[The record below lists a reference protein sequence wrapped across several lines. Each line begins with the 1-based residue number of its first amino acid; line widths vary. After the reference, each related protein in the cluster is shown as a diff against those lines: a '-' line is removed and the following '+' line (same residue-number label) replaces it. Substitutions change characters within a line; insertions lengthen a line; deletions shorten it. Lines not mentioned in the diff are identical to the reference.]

1 MSSLPVEITHVS
13 AVVKGVVSQKIS
25 VPPPTHPQC
34 RRKTKHVA
42 RTFPVSQSSQTCPR
56 GCAALDPS
64 SLGLAPSS
72 LRLTGRGSAAAG
84 LLQARSAHHDRADA
98 PRRLLSP
105 APLSLKTECCAADAD
120 AVHDCRSSCRGT
132 RARDLCYPSS
142 LRVRQ
147 GCHPCPSRAL
157 SAPPPPLSSFHR
169 PLLLFPF
176 FLWRSIELFI
186 TALLP
191 TNLYIHLVP
200 IIRIWL
206 PTLDLES

>member
-157 SAPPPPLSSFHR
+157 SAPPPP
-169 PLLLFPF
+169 PF
-176 FLWRSIELFI
+176 FFPSSPSPLS
-186 TALLP
+186 LLP
-191 TNLYIHLVP
+191 LAVHRVVYNYYCP
-200 IIRIWL
+200 ITHKFIYT
-206 PTLDLES
+206 PSTYYSNMVTHP